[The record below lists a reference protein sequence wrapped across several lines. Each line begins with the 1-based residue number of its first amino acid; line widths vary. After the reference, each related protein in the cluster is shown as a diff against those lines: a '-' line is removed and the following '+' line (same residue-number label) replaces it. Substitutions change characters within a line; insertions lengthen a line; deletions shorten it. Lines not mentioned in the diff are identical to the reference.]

1 MTEGRIRI
9 GVGGWT
15 FAPWRG
21 RFYPEGLPQARELA
35 HASARLTA
43 IEVNGTFYRTQKPA
57 TFAAWAEAAPEG
69 FVFALK
75 APRYAT
81 NRRVLAEAG
90 ESVARFVASGIA
102 ELGDKLGP
110 VNWQFAPTKTFEAED
125 FARFLD
131 LLPEAAGNRRLRH
144 VVEVRHS
151 TFQDGRFLN
160 LVRERGMAVV
170 LAGDSAHPRIDAP
183 SPELAYARIMGTR
196 ASEAAG
202 YAPAE
207 LDAWADWARGEAA
220 AGREVFL
227 FVIAGEKALNPAAA
241 MALIERVQTG
251 ASS

>member
-1 MTEGRIRI
+1 MSEGRIRI

-21 RFYPEGLPQARELA
+21 RFYPEGLPQTHELA
-35 HASARLTA
+35 HAAARLTA

-57 TFAAWAEAAPEG
+57 TFAAWAAAAPEG
-69 FVFALK
+69 FAFALK

-81 NRRVLAEAG
+81 NRKVLAEAG
-90 ESVARFVASGIA
+90 ESVQRFIASGIT

-110 VNWQFAPTKTFEAED
+110 VNWQFSPTKRFEEED

-131 LLPEAAGNRRLRH
+131 LLPQAVGSRRLRH
-144 VVEVRHS
+144 VVEVRHPS
-151 TFQDGRFLN
+151 FQEAAFLD
-160 LVRERGMAVV
+160 LVRKRGVAVV
-170 LAGDSAHPRIDAP
+170 LAGDSAYPRIEAP
-183 SPELAYARIMGTR
+183 ARDLAYARIMGTR
-196 ASEAAG
+196 AGPAAG
-202 YAPAE
+202 YAPAK
-207 LDAWADWARGEAA
+207 LDAWADWALGEAA
-220 AGREVFL
+220 VGREVFL